1 MVVGVELADGIDP
14 AGDTTDAVRQ
24 SNESNHVFGVELT
37 PSKRELR
44 SSSSVELSIQKIKHS
59 FHECNN
65 LGNNF
70 CCHGSYHSSKR
81 ELHE

>member
-44 SSSSVELSIQKIKHS
+44 SSSSVELSIQKI
-59 FHECNN
+59 
-65 LGNNF
+65 
-70 CCHGSYHSSKR
+70 
-81 ELHE
+81 